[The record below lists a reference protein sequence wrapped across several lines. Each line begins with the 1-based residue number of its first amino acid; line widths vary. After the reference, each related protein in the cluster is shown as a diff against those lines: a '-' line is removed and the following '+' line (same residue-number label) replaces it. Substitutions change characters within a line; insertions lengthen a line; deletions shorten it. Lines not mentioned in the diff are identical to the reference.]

1 MHVPRFAA
9 GRPERSGAWNLPGT
23 TGRITVMFKERRLAR
38 RAGHMRKV
46 AALVAATAAALA
58 LGSAAVPGALA
69 AVAGQGLAAH
79 RLLARA
85 GAAAAAAV
93 PGSHG
98 PVLPSLKGTTHPA
111 LHVKSTAQANSAG
124 IPIDESGNWS
134 GYVALPKQGGSKTFN
149 SVTAQYTVP
158 SVNCSV
164 TGSSDAF
171 AYHWV
176 GLDGWT
182 DGTVEQDGVADFCVG
197 GTPEYYAWYEMFP
210 AGITLVFAVNPGDDI
225 SSSVTYAPSTG
236 VYTLGLTDRTSG
248 HSFVQSEKCATSGTC
263 HNSSAEVITEGYP
276 SGPWV
281 GTADFGAE
289 FYMAATATDAARV
302 TGSFTDSAWTAIES
316 VAYGPVSHQP
326 MTGPGQIYLGESFSR
341 SAFVVNWN
349 RVN

>member
-1 MHVPRFAA
+1 MRVPQFPA

-23 TGRITVMFKERRLAR
+23 TGRIAVMFKGRRRAR
-38 RAGHMRKV
+38 RAGHIRKV

-58 LGSAAVPGALA
+58 LSGAAVPGALA
-69 AVAGQGLAAH
+69 GVAGRGHAAH
-79 RLLARA
+79 RL
-85 GAAAAAAV
+85 GAAAAAV

-111 LHVKSTAQANSAG
+111 LRVKSTAQATSAG
-124 IPIDESGNWS
+124 IPIDDSGNWS
-134 GYVALPKQGGSKTFN
+134 GYVALPKKGGSKTFK

-164 TGSSDAF
+164 TGSSDSF

-236 VYTLGLTDRTSG
+236 VYTLSLTDRTSG
-248 HSFVQSEKCATSGTC
+248 NSFAQPEKCATPGTC

-276 SGPWV
+276 SGSWV

-289 FYMAATATDAARV
+289 FYMAATATDAAGV
-302 TGSFTDSAWTAIES
+302 IGSFTDSAWSAIES
-316 VAYGPVSHQP
+316 VAYGPVSHEP
-326 MTGPGQIYLGESFSR
+326 MTGPGQIYQGESSSR

>member
-1 MHVPRFAA
+1 MHVPRFPA
-9 GRPERSGAWNLPGT
+9 GRSERSGDWNIPGAT
-23 TGRITVMFKERRLAR
+23 ERNSVRFKDRRPGR
-38 RAGHMRKV
+38 RAARIRKV
-46 AALVAATAAALA
+46 AAVVAATAIALA

-69 AVAGQGLAAH
+69 AVAGPGYAAH
-79 RLLARA
+79 RTLTGV
-85 GAAAAAAV
+85 GAATAV
-93 PGSHG
+93 PGSRG

-124 IPIDESGNWS
+124 IPIDDSGNWS
-134 GYVALPKQGGSKTFN
+134 GYVALPKKGGSKTFN
-149 SVTAQYTVP
+149 SVTAQYAVP

-210 AGITLVFAVNPGDDI
+210 AGITLVFAVSPGDDI
-225 SSSVTYAPSTG
+225 SSSVTYAPATG
-236 VYTLGLTDRTSG
+236 AYTLSLTDRTSG
-248 HSFVQSEKCATSGTC
+248 HSFVQSAKCAAAGTC

-276 SGPWV
+276 SGAWV

-289 FYMAATATDAARV
+289 FYLAATATDAAGV

-316 VAYGPVSHQP
+316 VAYGPVSHEP
-326 MTGPGQIYLGESFSR
+326 TTGPGQIYQGESASR

-349 RVN
+349 RVS